1 LKSFIEEN
9 RIHEYFCACSQNI
22 IHDLLVM
29 LLEQDIPTNYE
40 EKMAD
45 INARNDL
52 ESWNP
57 IK

>member
-1 LKSFIEEN
+1 
-9 RIHEYFCACSQNI
+9 
-22 IHDLLVM
+22 M

-40 EKMAD
+40 EKMVD
-45 INARNDL
+45 LIARNYL